1 MMLSTQTRI
10 QETPVWKEVKN
21 WSLDD
26 KRSLITLLY
35 DTIAEENQDC
45 NIEEETEAYA
55 KSFPKD
61 ILEMA
66 SEYAIKES
74 RAGRGVPH
82 KQAME
87 MIKEEMG
94 WK

>member
-1 MMLSTQTRI
+1 MLIATQIRI
-10 QETPVWKEVKN
+10 LETPVWKEIKN

-26 KRSLITLLY
+26 KRNLITLLY
-35 DTIAEENQDC
+35 DAMEEENQDC
-45 NIEEETEAYA
+45 NIEDATEEYA

-74 RAGRGVPH
+74 RAGRGIPH
-82 KQAME
+82 KQAMQ
-87 MIKEEMG
+87 MIKEQMG